1 MTQTRMATIATVSIV
16 LMATSAALARPTQ
29 QRIDALPSLIDTR
42 ARSLLAGDDYG
53 CTRYTGTVTSDFSAF
68 HLREIAV
75 RAVTKRGRRRLR
87 KLVQQLDAT
96 HVVWVS
102 TIARRKSDDAMNRVR
117 RNINRLARDTG
128 VKTRLSVTRESDQV
142 TDIRRSGRPRILMSF
157 YEGQPTLQAFAQR
170 MRTRYGHDRVTVHA
184 AKPDELLP
192 ASRRYGAPPHA
203 ESDPT
208 ARPPSGPRPP
218 GVVVRYARAAAS
230 ERGAGRE
237 PPRSSRP
244 ARTVARK
251 PSASRTAARCRRAR
265 DDCHAHAGA
274 WTPPNTSKPRV
285 AEGRQYNWR
294 EHVRTLKSELSSDR

>member
-68 HLREIAV
+68 HVREIAV

-128 VKTRLSVTRESDQV
+128 VRRACRSHANL
-142 TDIRRSGRPRILMSF
+142 IRS
-157 YEGQPTLQAFAQR
+157 PT
-170 MRTRYGHDRVTVHA
+170 
-184 AKPDELLP
+184 
-192 ASRRYGAPPHA
+192 SA
-203 ESDPT
+203 E
-208 ARPPSGPRPP
+208 
-218 GVVVRYARAAAS
+218 AAA
-230 ERGAGRE
+230 RE
-237 PPRSSRP
+237 FS
-244 ARTVARK
+244 
-251 PSASRTAARCRRAR
+251 
-265 DDCHAHAGA
+265 
-274 WTPPNTSKPRV
+274 
-285 AEGRQYNWR
+285 
-294 EHVRTLKSELSSDR
+294 